1 MPWPALRLAGI
12 LTDNM
17 PIPDPKTNKVSFFK
31 MPVAIPNAG
40 VIRSDMLKRE
50 AVGAVGLL
58 GR

>member
-1 MPWPALRLAGI
+1 
-12 LTDNM
+12 M